1 MPKARATSAIEVL
14 EEDHDYVKK
23 SYRAFQKMDHEDL
36 PAVQALVK
44 QVCAALKVHVRIEEE
59 VFYPAVRKAIKD
71 QDLMHEAEIEHDSAK
86 TLIRQLERM
95 KPRDPKYIAAFTV
108 LCEYIEHHVKEEED
122 EMFPKV
128 RRARVNLQAL
138 GKKLMARKI
147 RLAGKPPPASRA

>member
-1 MPKARATSAIEVL
+1 MAKARAISAIEVL

-23 SYRAFQKMDHEDL
+23 AYRAFQKMDHEDL

-59 VFYPAVRKAIKD
+59 IFYPAVRRAIKD
-71 QDLMHEAEIEHDSAK
+71 KDLMNEAEIEHGSAK

-95 KPRDPKYIAAFTV
+95 KPGDPKYTAAFTV
-108 LCEYIEHHVKEEED
+108 LCEYIEHHVKEEDD

-128 RRARVNLQAL
+128 RRARINLQAL
-138 GKKLMARKI
+138 GKKLMARKA
-147 RLAGKPPPASRA
+147 RLAART